1 MNKTFVASLAGA
13 VKSIE
18 AVEGGLKIRG
28 YANTVTKDRVGDVIP
43 KSAWESKGALENY
56 LKNPIILAF
65 HDHTQPIGKMTGYTI
80 TELGLEIE
88 AFISSADKRVHQ
100 LVQEGV
106 LSTFS
111 VGFSIKDAEYIKAS
125 DTYLIKEVELHEVS
139 VVSVP
144 CNQDSTFS
152 VAKSMNGAQF
162 KDFEKQFEVEEKPK
176 PEETFLEQLAKAFPQ
191 FAKEPSGQ

>member
-65 HDHTQPIGKMTGYTI
+65 HDHTQPIGKMTGYAI

>member
-162 KDFEKQFEVEEKPK
+162 KDFEKQFEVTTPK
-176 PEETFLEQLAKAFPQ
+176 QPEETFLAQLAKAFPQ

>member
-1 MNKTFVASLAGA
+1 MNKTFDASIAGA
-13 VKSIE
+13 IKSVE

-28 YANTVTKDRVGDVIP
+28 YANTVTKDRAGDVIP
-43 KSAWESKGALENY
+43 RSAWESRGALENY

-65 HDHTQPIGKMTGYTI
+65 HDHSQPIGKMVDYTI
-80 TELGLEIE
+80 TEFGLEIE
-88 AFISSADKRVHQ
+88 AFISSADKRIHQ

-111 VGFSIKDAEYIKAS
+111 VGFSIKDAEYVRVT
-125 DTYLIKEVELHEVS
+125 DTYLITDLELHEVS